1 MKSLLLI
8 LALMIGS
15 FSYSQ
20 TTSNVFTEEWYESI
34 DEPINFI
41 TYKNRCSV
49 TIQFRVYRGFEEN
62 YSVTLVNSK
71 GIKVWEGKLKKVDE
85 IDISNIYEG
94 VYILTVTDSGGN
106 SMSKEVVI
114 G

>member
-1 MKSLLLI
+1 
-8 LALMIGS
+8 MIGS

-20 TTSNVFTEEWYESI
+20 TTDTSNVFTEEWYASL
-34 DEPINFI
+34 DEPIDFI
-41 TYKNRCSV
+41 TYKRKCDV
-49 TIQFRVYRGFEEN
+49 TIQFRVYRGFDEC
-62 YSVTLVNSK
+62 YFVTLVNSK
-71 GIKVWEGKLKKVDE
+71 GVKVWEGSLKQVDE

-94 VYILTVTDSGGN
+94 VYTLTATDSGGN